1 LKRYKCSDTA
11 GLLAAVILVFTVF
24 SCLYPNMLTLFNI
37 KNIFVQV
44 STTAIA
50 AAGMT
55 FAMTAGVFD
64 LSIGSIQALLSVIIA
79 QVGLQFGL
87 ATGISAAAA
96 AAVFCGVINGL
107 VVVKLKI
114 QAFAATLVTMIILRG
129 AAVLLAHGKEIPIYN
144 MGSIKFFSSG
154 TILEIPV
161 PIVMMILVYA
171 VSFAAY
177 EYTEFG
183 MYMRSV
189 GSNLKAAEISG
200 ICTGKYLILAFV
212 CTAVGTVFSTVITTS
227 QIMFGK
233 GTIGEDFAM
242 DVITTVV
249 LGGTVLTGG
258 KGNLFGTLAASLL
271 IAVIK
276 NGLNI
281 GGMNTYYQQLV
292 IGIVFIAAL
301 VFNNGKNLHAFR
313 KKTEGRE

>member
-1 LKRYKCSDTA
+1 MKRFRFSDTA
-11 GLLAAVILVFTVF
+11 GLFGAIILVFIIF
-24 SCLYPNMLTLFNI
+24 SCLQPNMLTPFNI

-44 STTAIA
+44 SITAIA

-64 LSIGSIQALLSVIIA
+64 LSIGSIQALLSVVIA
-79 QVGLQFGL
+79 RIGLQFGL
-87 ATGISAAAA
+87 AAGITAAFAV
-96 AAVFCGVINGL
+96 AVFCGIINGVI
-107 VVVKLKI
+107 VVNLKI
-114 QAFAATLVTMIILRG
+114 QAFAATLVTMIVIRG
-129 AAVLLAHGKEIPIYN
+129 IAILLAHGKEIPIYN
-144 MGSIKFFSSG
+144 MNSIKFFSSG
-154 TILEIPV
+154 TILGIPV
-161 PIVMMILVYA
+161 PIIIMILVYA
-171 VSFAAY
+171 VSFIVY

-189 GSNLKAAEISG
+189 GSNLRASTVSG
-200 ICTGKYLILAFV
+200 INTGKYLIFAFV
-212 CTAVGTVFSTVITTS
+212 CTAVGTVFSTVIMTS

-233 GTIGEDFAM
+233 GTVGEDFAM

-258 KGNLFGTLAASLL
+258 KGNLFGTMAASLL

-281 GGMNTYYQQLV
+281 SGVNTYYQQLV

-301 VFNNGKNLHAFR
+301 VLNNGKNLQIFGE
-313 KKTEGRE
+313 KTERRR